1 MKGIHVFIIKYC
13 LQFLYV
19 SRRTGY
25 TIWISQK
32 QMTWVES
39 FNYCKLSTEKDV
51 KLFNARYTAW
61 GSGVYLNTRWMIH
74 KGCYK
79 SSDAVDSKTVKAIA
93 QNSPSLCSS
102 ECEMSLHFALKYN
115 WCLCLTSLN
124 NMVKET
130 SDKCKY
136 TCAGSKDDSCG
147 DRINYSVYSHVTG
160 KSKPLQDGDP
170 KHTCSVVIRKKVGFI
185 LKAVDC
191 SRLYWTAC
199 EMQSGAIKIMGH
211 GLSYRSAINRCSL
224 HGNSLPT
231 INEDGVNNL
240 EEGKMYW
247 TNIHRRTF
255 LKWIKDEPVKQICY
269 KVQASLGCL
278 LVLREANGDVQYIQE
293 SCQSKFP
300 VICDQVGVEGSVDT
314 MHCKT
319 KNISTLYT
327 TNRPKLVTTSVT
339 GGLQYMTRAYKSTE
353 TILDTTRFHKAFQTP
368 GIFVKETSKVSKN
381 LNFFTTLSK
390 AVTSTTSRTAKATLV
405 SRKTSKL
412 QPDYSQTTTSEN
424 PYMLN
429 VQSTIVYRYKT
440 TTVTT
445 KAQTTLST
453 TTSTDLELLQTTTSS
468 HTSTNLPGT
477 SSTTST
483 KVSLQP
489 VPSAVELFSGVNT
502 TMKTSKHDNDIFRTE
517 DLFVIFYIQI
527 GIVALVTFVAFVL
540 VCLLTYMIALLR
552 RGRET
557 KQSSLYELSSRTTPD
572 PRMYSQLLMP
582 ISRIYSSAHNDTV
595 DNSVF

>member
-1 MKGIHVFIIKYC
+1 
-13 LQFLYV
+13 
-19 SRRTGY
+19 
-25 TIWISQK
+25 
-32 QMTWVES
+32 MTWVES

-93 QNSPSLCSS
+93 NNSLSLCSS
-102 ECEMSLHFALKYN
+102 QCEMSLQFALKYN
-115 WCLCLTSLN
+115 WCLCLNSLN
-124 NMVKET
+124 NMVKVT

-136 TCAGSKDDSCG
+136 TCVGSKDDSCG

-160 KSKPLQDGDP
+160 KSKPLQDDDP
-170 KHTCSVVIRKKVGFI
+170 KHKCAVVIRKKKGFI

-269 KVQASLGCL
+269 KVQSSLGCL
-278 LVLREANGDVQYIQE
+278 LVLREGNGDVQYIQE

-300 VICDQVGVEGSVDT
+300 AICDQVGVEGSVDT
-314 MHCKT
+314 IHCKT
-319 KNISTLYT
+319 
-327 TNRPKLVTTSVT
+327 
-339 GGLQYMTRAYKSTE
+339 
-353 TILDTTRFHKAFQTP
+353 
-368 GIFVKETSKVSKN
+368 KN
-381 LNFFTTLSK
+381 LNFFTTLIKS
-390 AVTSTTSRTAKATLV
+390 VTPSTSRTAKTTPV
-405 SRKTSKL
+405 SKKTSKL

-440 TTVTT
+440 TTRTT

-477 SSTTST
+477 STTST

-489 VPSAVELFSGVNT
+489 LPSAVELFNGVNT
-502 TMKTSKHDNDIFRTE
+502 TTKTSKHDNDIFRTE

-552 RGRET
+552 KGRET
-557 KQSSLYELSSRTTPD
+557 KQSSLYELSLRTTPE

-582 ISRIYSSAHNDTV
+582 ISRIYSSAHNDAV
-595 DNSVF
+595 DNSLF